1 MNVNTKI
8 SWIVIG
14 VAVSAGLLI
23 CDVVSANSYDRRF
36 YNGRARSEIRGD
48 RQELR
53 NDRTE
58 LRKDLRELH
67 RDRIELRRDLR
78 NGAPRSEIAQ
88 DRAEIRQDLR
98 EIAQDRRELR
108 RDRREFSRDLYRD
121 GRYRDTDGDWHRRP
135 FYRWGWRDRYDYGSW
150 WPAYRR

>member
-1 MNVNTKI
+1 MKTRI
-8 SWIVIG
+8 PWIWMG
-14 VAVSAGLLI
+14 VAIATVVLVSDMALAQSNG
-23 CDVVSANSYDRRF
+23 RRF
-36 YNGRARSEIRGD
+36 YHGRARSEIRGD

>member
-1 MNVNTKI
+1 MNTKI

-23 CDVVSANSYDRRF
+23 CDAASANSYDRRF

-48 RQELR
+48 RAEVA
-53 NDRTE
+53 
-58 LRKDLRELH
+58 KDLREFY
-67 RDRIELRRDLR
+67 RDRAELARDLR

-98 EIAQDRRELR
+98 EIVQDRRELR
-108 RDRREFSRDLYRD
+108 GDRREFLRDLIRDGWYRD
-121 GRYRDTDGDWHRRP
+121 ADGDWHRRP
-135 FYRWGWRDRYDYGSW
+135 PYRWGW
-150 WPAYRR
+150 WPNRPWR

>member
-1 MNVNTKI
+1 MKTNI
-8 SWIVIG
+8 SWIWMG
-14 VAVSAGLLI
+14 VAVAT
-23 CDVVSANSYDRRF
+23 VVLVSDMALAHSNGRRF
-36 YNGRARSEIRGD
+36 NHDSARSEIRGD
-48 RQELR
+48 RREFR
-53 NDRTE
+53 NDRIE

-108 RDRREFSRDLYRD
+108 GDRREYFHDLYRA
-121 GRYRDTDGDWHRRP
+121 GWYRDADGDRHRRP
-135 FYRWGWRDRYDYGSW
+135 PYSWGWWDRYDSGW
-150 WPAYRR
+150 RWPYYPRR

>member
-1 MNVNTKI
+1 MKTNI
-8 SWIVIG
+8 SWIWMG
-14 VAVSAGLLI
+14 VAVAT
-23 CDVVSANSYDRRF
+23 VVLVSDMALAHSNGRRF
-36 YNGRARSEIRGD
+36 NHDRARSEIRGD
-48 RQELR
+48 RRELR
-53 NDRTE
+53 NDRIE